1 MTPVIEVAVKAL
13 KRQYPHVDTIA
24 DWRAQQ
30 SVRLLWERVFDLEGR
45 LQAAEGTLTRV
56 VTRTNEQDAEIA
68 AAHQAAIDATGEA
81 QLTAGER
88 AAGGGLS
95 PGEPATGPGS
105 HGEPIIPM
113 SIDPTTMEADIKA
126 SLFHWSRDD
135 YSYWLAVVQD
145 PWQGGDAKWYQGW
158 DAYMEER
165 ARPGNAGFA
174 SHDLL
179 PEPALYTTPPTTGYP
194 TGGWT

>member
-1 MTPVIEVAVKAL
+1 MTIEAIEIPTL
-13 KRQYPHVDTIA
+13 KRLYPHVDDIT

-30 SVRLLWERVFDLEGR
+30 TTRLLWDRVWALEAR
-45 LQAAEGTLTRV
+45 LQAAETLLQQAV
-56 VTRTNEQDAEIA
+56 ARTNAQDAEIA
-68 AAHQAAIDATGEA
+68 AAHQAAIDAMGEA
-81 QLTAGER
+81 QLTPGER

-105 HGEPIIPM
+105 RFEPIIPM
-113 SIDPTTMEADIKA
+113 SIDPTEMEANIKA
-126 SLFHWSRDD
+126 SLFHWDRAD
-135 YSYWLAVVQD
+135 YTYWLGVVQD

-179 PEPALYTTPPTTGYP
+179 PLPAVYTTPPDVGYP